1 MKKFVESC
9 LQQQGK
15 WTSPGGNTKQFKS
28 CNNKLVITWYN
39 KKQHTLVFQ
48 GQDGPVL
55 KEKLVKIVQ
64 DKLETKTDSPDRS
77 TSHDEIKQTTDAEV
91 DSVLEDSLLAEV
103 NDIKHNLVVLKKQVE
118 ENTRLLSR
126 NPQNQENIT
135 NKELRKQNE
144 RCEKLQAA
152 LGNKDM
158 EINELKLKIASLETR
173 ASSAE
178 QENDSLKLA
187 LKIIMQ
193 EKSEGECQLQD
204 NQIHEVTVPQ
214 RNSKSAADRR
224 CHKTNPNR
232 KGKENL
238 KRSTIALQN
247 RFQVLENTLET
258 TTDKGNAEDSD
269 RDDNSACL
277 TIIAGDSVLKH
288 LKAHKMSKD
297 NNKVRVSTF
306 PGCTTKDM
314 RDHIK
319 PIIRKKP
326 DQLII
331 HVGTNSLRDSESPT
345 ACSEEIIDLVSWAKS
360 AAPGTEVVLSSLTA
374 RSDDDQIATQVEEV
388 NSNLKKFCRQNKW
401 KMIVHSN
408 ITAEHHLNRSGL
420 HLNKVGTSRLA
431 RNFLDFL
438 KNKD

>member
-1 MKKFVESC
+1 MEDGQDSSGSVDEVAWETDTELYQFALEGAELEYIELIEERLIWTSDLESLKKFVESC

-103 NDIKHNLVVLKKQVE
+103 NDIKHNLMVLKKQVE

-135 NKELRKQNE
+135 NKELRKQKE
-144 RCEKLQAA
+144 RYEKLQAT

-178 QENDSLKLA
+178 QENDSLRLA

-204 NQIHEVTVPQ
+204 NQIHDVTVPY
-214 RNSKSAADRR
+214 RNSKSAAERQCQR
-224 CHKTNPNR
+224 NRNR

-238 KRSTIALQN
+238 KRGTIALQN

-258 TTDKGNAEDSD
+258 TTDKSNAEDGD
-269 RDDNSACL
+269 RDDNPTCL
-277 TIIAGDSVLKH
+277 TIIA
-288 LKAHKMSKD
+288 
-297 NNKVRVSTF
+297 
-306 PGCTTKDM
+306 GCTTKDM

-319 PIIRKKP
+319 PIIKKNLISSSFMSAQTAFGIVKVQLPVQRKL
-326 DQLII
+326 DANM
-331 HVGTNSLRDSESPT
+331 H
-345 ACSEEIIDLVSWAKS
+345 A
-360 AAPGTEVVLSSLTA
+360 
-374 RSDDDQIATQVEEV
+374 
-388 NSNLKKFCRQNKW
+388 
-401 KMIVHSN
+401 
-408 ITAEHHLNRSGL
+408 NRYIRKQQKHIL
-420 HLNKVGTSRLA
+420 
-431 RNFLDFL
+431 
-438 KNKD
+438 

>member
-1 MKKFVESC
+1 
-9 LQQQGK
+9 
-15 WTSPGGNTKQFKS
+15 
-28 CNNKLVITWYN
+28 
-39 KKQHTLVFQ
+39 
-48 GQDGPVL
+48 
-55 KEKLVKIVQ
+55 
-64 DKLETKTDSPDRS
+64 
-77 TSHDEIKQTTDAEV
+77 
-91 DSVLEDSLLAEV
+91 
-103 NDIKHNLVVLKKQVE
+103 
-118 ENTRLLSR
+118 
-126 NPQNQENIT
+126 
-135 NKELRKQNE
+135 
-144 RCEKLQAA
+144 
-152 LGNKDM
+152 M

-214 RNSKSAADRR
+214 RNSKSAAERQ

-232 KGKENL
+232 KGKGNL

-258 TTDKGNAEDSD
+258 TSDKNNAEDGD

-374 RSDDDQIATQVEEV
+374 RSDDDQLATQVEEV